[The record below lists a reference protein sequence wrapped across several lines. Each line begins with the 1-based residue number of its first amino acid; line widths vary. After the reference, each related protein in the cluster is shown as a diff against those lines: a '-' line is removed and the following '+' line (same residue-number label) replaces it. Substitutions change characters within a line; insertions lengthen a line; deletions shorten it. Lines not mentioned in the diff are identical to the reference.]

1 MHLFLKTVLEVTQ
14 MTLIPRLAQ
23 TSHMAILIPMV
34 FEGTNFID
42 IVILN
47 KGFHLSQ
54 PGLELTV

>member
-14 MTLIPRLAQ
+14 MTFIPRLAQ

-47 KGFHLSQ
+47 KGFHIPQ